1 MTDSK
6 DAFNVLE
13 SVKAHVD
20 SLKPLQP
27 KQAIVC
33 VGEYPIKLL
42 LKQLNFETK
51 ETSAIFVDKSSE
63 EIYQWIPNGFKPH
76 FVFGFEDSD
85 VNTHFWYSVSPYISQ
100 NQSITESLSQKP
112 IEKLLNVIIVA
123 SVWDGIGS
131 ASLPTLISKF
141 KEANKNVLSL
151 AILPS
156 QIQPLDA
163 YFNALA
169 AIGNCVAIDNS
180 TILLLHRDCL
190 ENFEG
195 VDRSGA
201 QMKGNLIL
209 NYFVDLLLS
218 KEALA
223 EEVTGLS
230 RTFNTKMFAALLAS
244 GASIKIYGSLENIF
258 EAALLKPLLNFDLP
272 SAGLLYVL
280 IRMPESLKDKLPR
293 GKIELA
299 IATWFKEKANL
310 KSIYITEPIYTEDT
324 SDRIDFVLLI
334 GGFDTSKMFAEYERK
349 TKSLMTSAIKK
360 GAIKED
366 NWQAMT
372 KNLLE
377 GA

>member
-1 MTDSK
+1 MTDGK
-6 DAFNVLE
+6 GAFNVLE
-13 SVKAHVD
+13 SVKTHID

-33 VGEYPIKLL
+33 IGEYPIKLL
-42 LKQLNFETK
+42 LKQLNSKTQETI
-51 ETSAIFVDKSSE
+51 AIFVDKSSE
-63 EIYQWIPNGFKPH
+63 EIYQWIPKGYNPH
-76 FVFGFEDSD
+76 FVLGFEDAN
-85 VNTHFWYSVSPYISQ
+85 VNTHFWYNVLPYISQ
-100 NQSITESLSQKP
+100 NQSIVESLSQKP
-112 IEKLLNVIIVA
+112 IEKLRGVVIVA
-123 SVWDGIGS
+123 SVWDGVGS

-141 KEANKNVLSL
+141 KETNKNALSL

-156 QIQPLDA
+156 KIQPSDA
-163 YFNALA
+163 YFNAFA
-169 AIGNCVAIDNS
+169 ALGNCVSIDDS
-180 TILLLHRDCL
+180 TILLLDRDCL

-201 QMKGNLIL
+201 QMKGNLIV
-209 NYFVDLLLS
+209 NYLVDLLLS
-218 KEALA
+218 KESLA
-223 EEVTGLS
+223 DEVTELS

-244 GASIKIYGSLENIF
+244 GASMKIYGSLENIF

-310 KSIYITEPIYTEDT
+310 KSIYITEPVYTEDT
-324 SDRIDFVLLI
+324 SDRIDVALLI
-334 GGFDTSKMFAEYERK
+334 GGFDTSKMFSEYEMK
-349 TKSLMTSAIKK
+349 TKSLKASAIKK
-360 GAIKED
+360 GAIKEEE
-366 NWQAMT
+366 WQAMT